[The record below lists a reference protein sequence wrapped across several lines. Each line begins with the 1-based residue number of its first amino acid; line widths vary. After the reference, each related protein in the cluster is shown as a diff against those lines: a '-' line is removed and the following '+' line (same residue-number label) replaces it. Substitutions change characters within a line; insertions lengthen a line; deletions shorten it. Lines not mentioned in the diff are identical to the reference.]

1 MKRIFTLTTLL
12 LLVLGAANAITV
24 KWDWENNIP
33 DGIRSFTAI
42 QNATGSIASNV
53 DGISLYVDATS
64 GKLGPNGGT
73 PQFTAGTIIRV
84 PVVSTSDEVTIKCY
98 PGDYTYYVKINSTEY
113 TTQTTTYTATAAD
126 VEKGYVEILSGCAYL
141 YSVIAEL
148 AYMPVNQTVAKWDW
162 QNTIPASIS
171 SVSHEQYSG
180 DPIAV
185 ASDVS
190 GISMD
195 FVYGKLVAN
204 GDNAQFNSGT
214 ILHIPVTSTSDV
226 VTVYYHPSGFTKVT
240 IGGND
245 YDTQKTDYKATVAD
259 VTQGYVEVVSGGGYL
274 YSVTLTKGNY
284 TTATIGAT
292 GWATFSYTA
301 PVDFSSTAGVV
312 SAYIVTDHSGSA
324 IITDDVTT
332 ADANTGLLLNAD
344 AGTYAIPLAATGTD
358 LCGTNKLQPGTG
370 AAVSAVDGKTR
381 YVLVANGGIAEFQKI
396 DGTSAT
402 VPVGKAYLEF
412 TGVVPAPTLSFDFG
426 TTNIPTTNFSFAT
439 PYSQGENDTN
449 NSGEYYN
456 LAGQRVANP
465 TKGLYI
471 VNGKKVIVK

>member
-12 LLVLGAANAITV
+12 LLVLGAANATV
-24 KWDWENNIP
+24 TAKWDWENNIP
-33 DGIRSFTAI
+33 DGIQTFTAI
-42 QNATGSIASNV
+42 QNNTGSLASNV
-53 DGISLYVDATS
+53 DGISMYVDATS
-64 GKLGPNGGT
+64 GKLGPNGST
-73 PQFTAGTIIRV
+73 PQFTAGTIIRI
-84 PVVSTSDEVTIKCY
+84 PVVSTSDVVTIKCY
-98 PGDYTYYVKINSTEY
+98 PGTYTYYVKINSTEY
-113 TTQTTTYTATAAD
+113 TSQTTAYTATAAD

-162 QNTIPASIS
+162 KNTIPASIS

-204 GDNAQFNSGT
+204 GDNAQFNDGT

-226 VTVYYHPSGFTKVT
+226 VTVYYHPSGFSKVT

-245 YDTQKTDYKATVAD
+245 YNTQKTDYTATTAD
-259 VTQGYVEVVSGGGYL
+259 VIQGYVEVVSGGGYL
-274 YSVTLTKGNY
+274 YSITLTKGNY

-292 GWATFSYTA
+292 GWATFSYAA
-301 PVDFSSTAGVV
+301 PVDFTNTAGV
-312 SAYIVTDHSGSA
+312 SAYIVTGNSGSA
-324 IITDDVTT
+324 ITTADVTT
-332 ADANTGLLLNAD
+332 AAANTGLLLNAE

-358 LCGTNKLQPGTG
+358 LSATNLLKPGTG
-370 AAVSAVDGKTR
+370 AAVSAEGGKTK
-381 YVLVANGGIAEFQKI
+381 YVLAADGSTAVFQKI
-396 DGTSAT
+396 VGTAAT

-412 TGVVPAPTLSFDFG
+412 TGDVPAPTLSFDFG
-426 TTNIPTTNFSFAT
+426 TTGIETIDNVQSSKFNVQS
-439 PYSQGENDTN
+439 
-449 NSGEYYN
+449 YYN

-471 VNGKKVIVK
+471 VNGKKVILK